1 MYMKRDKKSPR
12 TENLAVMQYQLRCG
26 TPRQGRPTFQ
36 INLDFKTGLKTR
48 LGYVMIHLK
57 SS

>member
-12 TENLAVMQYQLRCG
+12 TEKLAVMQYQLRCG
-26 TPRQGRPTFQ
+26 TSRQGRPTFQ
-36 INLDFKTGLKTR
+36 INLDFRTGLKTK

-57 SS
+57 PS